1 MNMSSKK
8 ISTEEC
14 YVASIDLLGM
24 KWIMCSDKEGKN
36 LNSIRNIYKS
46 WVKIFTEDYF
56 KNIKVI
62 EDKRVSSSHYLK
74 SIFCS
79 YFK

>member
-1 MNMSSKK
+1 MSSKK

-46 WVKIFTEDYF
+46 WVK
-56 KNIKVI
+56 
-62 EDKRVSSSHYLK
+62 YLPK
-74 SIFCS
+74 IIL
-79 YFK
+79 KI

>member
-1 MNMSSKK
+1 MSSKK

-46 WVKIFTEDYF
+46 WVKILP
-56 KNIKVI
+56 KII
-62 EDKRVSSSHYLK
+62 LK
-74 SIFCS
+74 I
-79 YFK
+79 